1 MGISTEI
8 ESHTYSPLVDTVAEW
23 LMSKALGDNEIRE
36 IFAGCCL
43 RLTAAGIP
51 ISGAFLYYRTLHPL
65 FASVFLV
72 WDRGEQDVRV
82 REMSHERAFSSEG
95 WLNSPM
101 NYMLQ
106 NGVTYLRRRLIG
118 PAAVRDFDTLHQ
130 LHRDG
135 STDYLGYLIPFSE
148 DEEVSPTTDG
158 IFGSWTT
165 DRKAGFTGSDIR
177 DLARVQKR
185 LAVAC
190 KMQIRREITRNVLN
204 AYLGDVAGRQVLDGQ
219 IKRGD
224 GRQVEAVIWYSD
236 LRRSTTLAETL
247 TGSDYLELLNR
258 YFECTAGSVLENGG
272 EVLSF
277 IGDAVLAIFPIDHG
291 EASAGAAA
299 EAAIKAAKDALARMT
314 TLNAKRQSTDN
325 IHCGVGLHVGDVMHG
340 NIGVPERVAFSVIGP
355 AANEVAR
362 LEELTKALER
372 DILVSGAFAELLAH
386 SWEDLGEHPVRGS
399 SRQMKVFAPRAA
411 GV

>member
-1 MGISTEI
+1 
-8 ESHTYSPLVDTVAEW
+8 
-23 LMSKALGDNEIRE
+23 MSKALGDTEIRE
-36 IFAGCCL
+36 IFGGCCL

-51 ISGAFLYYRTLHPL
+51 VSRAFLYYRTLHPL
-65 FASVFLV
+65 YASVFLL
-72 WDRGEQDVRV
+72 WDRDEAEVRV

-106 NGVTYLRRRLIG
+106 NGVTYLRRRLVG
-118 PAAVRDFDTLHQ
+118 PAAVLDFDTLQQ
-130 LHRDG
+130 LQRDG

-148 DEEVSPTTDG
+148 DETVSPTTDG

-165 DRKAGFTGSDIR
+165 DRDAGFTGSDIR

-190 KMQIRREITRNVLN
+190 KMQIRREITHNVLT

-236 LRRSTTLAETL
+236 LRRSTALAETL
-247 TGSDYLELLNR
+247 TASDYLELLNL
-258 YFECTAGSVLENGG
+258 YFECTAGSVLANGG

-277 IGDAVLAIFPIDHG
+277 IGDAVLAIFPIDHDG
-291 EASAGAAA
+291 AGARAAA
-299 EAAIKAAKDALARMT
+299 EAAIKAAEDALARLA
-314 TLNAKRQSTDN
+314 TLNADRRKQET
-325 IHCGVGLHVGDVMHG
+325 ILCGVGLHVGDVMHG

-362 LEELTKALER
+362 LEELTKTLAR
-372 DILVSGAFAELLAH
+372 DVLVSGAFADLVPRA
-386 SWEDLGEHPVRGS
+386 WEDLGEHPVRGS
-399 SRQMKVFAPRAA
+399 AQMMAVLALPTIHP
-411 GV
+411 

>member
-1 MGISTEI
+1 
-8 ESHTYSPLVDTVAEW
+8 
-23 LMSKALGDNEIRE
+23 MSKALGDNEIRE

-51 ISGAFLYYRTLHPL
+51 VSRAFLYYRTLHPL
-65 FASVFLV
+65 YASVFLL
-72 WDRGEQDVRV
+72 WDRGEADVRV

-106 NGVTYLRRRLIG
+106 NGVTYLRRRLVG
-118 PAAVRDFDTLHQ
+118 PAAVLDFDTLEQ
-130 LHRDG
+130 LQRDG
-135 STDYLGYLIPFSE
+135 ATDYLGYLIPFSE
-148 DEEVSPTTDG
+148 DEDVSPTTDG

-165 DRKAGFTGSDIR
+165 DREAGFTGNDIR

-190 KMQIRREITRNVLN
+190 KMQIRREITRNVLT

-236 LRRSTTLAETL
+236 LRRSTALAETL
-247 TGSDYLELLNR
+247 AGGDYLDLLNR
-258 YFECTAGSVLENGG
+258 YFECTAGSVLANGG

-277 IGDAVLAIFPIDHG
+277 IGDAVLAIFPIDHDG
-291 EASAGAAA
+291 NSARSAA
-299 EAAIKAAKDALARMT
+299 EAATKAAEEALERIHL
-314 TLNAKRQSTDN
+314 LNANRKDQEA

-362 LEELTKALER
+362 LEELTKTLDR
-372 DILVSGAFAELLAH
+372 DVLVSGAFADLLPL
-386 SWEDLGEHPVRGS
+386 SWEDLGEHAMRGS
-399 SRQMKVFAPRAA
+399 ARTMAVLAPPASDA
-411 GV
+411 